1 MSKQEM
7 RHQKIREILASLG
20 YHVRTESGKPL
31 TIVCN
36 QAMGQAA

>member
-20 YHVRTESGKPL
+20 YHVRSEAGKPI
-31 TIVCN
+31 TIISNV
-36 QAMGQAA
+36 AIQAA